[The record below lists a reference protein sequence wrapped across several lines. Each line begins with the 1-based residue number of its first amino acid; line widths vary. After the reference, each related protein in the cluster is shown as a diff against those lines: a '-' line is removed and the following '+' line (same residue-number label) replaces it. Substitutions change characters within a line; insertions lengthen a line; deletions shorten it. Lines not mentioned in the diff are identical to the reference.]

1 MMKAGTKE
9 TFFSVTKWGLLA
21 AVLVALLIL
30 PRYIGEYYTNLTIKI
45 YIMALLACSFN
56 LLLGYTGLLSFG
68 QAAYFAVGA
77 YACALI
83 LKLVIPSVVVAIPV
97 AVLFSALT
105 ALFFGYFCVRLTE
118 IYFSMLTLAFG
129 QIIYTIAFKW
139 ESLTGGDNGIAGI
152 PSPPLHLGLLTLD
165 LSNAYHYY
173 YFALVLILA
182 AVGLLYLIVS
192 SPFGATLKAIRENPE
207 RASFTGQNVRLFQ
220 LISFVIAGTFS
231 GLAGAI
237 FAPFEKFVSPELTY
251 WSKSAEIVLIS
262 ILGGIYTFVG
272 PMVGSAVMIL
282 LEDYIS
288 TYTSYWSIFLGTI
301 LIIFVIFMPDG
312 IVGRV
317 HRILYRLRFQKQ
329 IGPQPGQ

>member
-1 MMKAGTKE
+1 MKASAQERLFT
-9 TFFSVTKWGLLA
+9 VTRWGLLA
-21 AVLVALLIL
+21 AVLVVLLIL
-30 PRYIGEYYTNLTIKI
+30 PRYISEYYTNLTIKI

-83 LKLVIPSVVVAIPV
+83 LKMVVTSVVVAIPV
-97 AVLFSALT
+97 AVLISAIA

-139 ESLTGGDNGIAGI
+139 ESLTGGDNGLAGI
-152 PSPPLHLGLLTLD
+152 PSPPLHLGLLTID

-173 YFALVLILA
+173 YFALALILA
-182 AVGLLYLIVS
+182 AVVVLYLIVN
-192 SPFGATLKAIRENPE
+192 SPFGATLKAIRDNPE

-220 LISFVIAGTFS
+220 LISFVLAGTFS

-237 FAPFEKFVSPELTY
+237 FATFEKFVSPELTY
-251 WSKSAEIVLIS
+251 WSKSAAIVLVS

-312 IVGRV
+312 IVGRAN
-317 HRILYRLRFQKQ
+317 RILYRIRFRKQ
-329 IGPQPGQ
+329 VGGRSG

>member
-1 MMKAGTKE
+1 MGAVNRNE
-9 TFFSVTKWGLLA
+9 TSIGKWVFLSIIFVVLL
-21 AVLVALLIL
+21 VLPAF
-30 PRYIGEYYTNLTIKI
+30 IGEYYTNLAIKI
-45 YIMALLACSFN
+45 YIMALLDCSFN

-83 LKLVIPSVVVAIPV
+83 LKLVVPSVVVAIPV
-97 AVLFSALT
+97 AVIISAAF
-105 ALFFGYFCVRLTE
+105 ALFFGYFCVRLTA
-118 IYFSMLTLAFG
+118 IYFSMLTLAVG

-139 ESLTGGDNGIAGI
+139 ESLTGGDNGMAGI
-152 PSPPLHLGLLTLD
+152 PSPPLNLGLFTID

-173 YFALVLILA
+173 YFALVLISCAIAILH
-182 AVGLLYLIVS
+182 LIVN

-207 RASFTGQNVRLFQ
+207 RASFTGQNVRRFQ
-220 LISFVIAGTFS
+220 LISFVIAGTFC

-251 WSKSAEIVLIS
+251 WSKSAEIVLVS

-288 TYTSYWSIFLGTI
+288 TYTSYWSIFLGAV
-301 LIIFVIFMPDG
+301 LIVFVIFMPDG
-312 IVGRV
+312 IVGRLNRLLHKIKTKKQGSRFTV
-317 HRILYRLRFQKQ
+317 HS
-329 IGPQPGQ
+329 

>member
-1 MMKAGTKE
+1 MKASTQE
-9 TFFSVTKWGLLA
+9 AFFSLARWGLLA
-21 AVLVALLIL
+21 AVLVVLLIL
-30 PRYIGEYYTNLTIKI
+30 PRYIGEYYTNLMIKI

-83 LKLVIPSVVVAIPV
+83 LKMVVTSVVVAIPV
-97 AVLFSALT
+97 AVLVSAIA

-139 ESLTGGDNGIAGI
+139 ESLTGGDNGLAGI
-152 PSPPLHLGLLTLD
+152 PSPPLHLGLLTID

-173 YFALVLILA
+173 YFALALILA
-182 AVGLLYLIVS
+182 AVVVLYLIVN
-192 SPFGATLKAIRENPE
+192 SPFGATLKAIRDNPE

-220 LISFVIAGTFS
+220 LISFVLAGTFS

-251 WSKSAEIVLIS
+251 WSKSAEIVLVS

-317 HRILYRLRFQKQ
+317 NRILYRIRFRKQ
-329 IGPQPGQ
+329 VGAQSG

>member
-1 MMKAGTKE
+1 
-9 TFFSVTKWGLLA
+9 LLA
-21 AVLVALLIL
+21 ATLVFFLIL

-83 LKLVIPSVVVAIPV
+83 LKLVVPSVVVAIPV

-152 PSPPLHLGLLTLD
+152 PSPPLHLGVLTID

-173 YFALVLILA
+173 YFALALILA
-182 AVGLLYLIVS
+182 AVGVLYLIVN
-192 SPFGATLKAIRENPE
+192 SPFGATLKAIRDNPE

-220 LISFVIAGTFS
+220 LISFVLAGTFS

-288 TYTSYWSIFLGTI
+288 TYTSYWSIFLGMI
-301 LIIFVIFMPDG
+301 LIVFVIFMPDG

-317 HRILYRLRFQKQ
+317 NRVLYRIRFKRQ
-329 IGPQPGQ
+329 IDAQSGQRTETGAP